1 MAIKE
6 IEIITPKGT
15 KLYHYEMEIVKDMD
29 VEGGGRARVIV
40 ERRRFTEEA
49 LIRRRD
55 ALTAEL
61 NAVNNSLSTIATIK
75 AAKVGG

>member
-6 IEIITPKGT
+6 VEITTPKGT

-29 VEGGGRARVIV
+29 VEGGGKARVIV
-40 ERRRFTEEA
+40 ERRRFSEEN
-49 LIRRRD
+49 LVRRRD

-61 NAVNNSLSTIATIK
+61 NVINDTLSSIAAIK
-75 AAKVGG
+75 AAKLG